1 MLRVLQTLT
10 SNEFVGKE
18 VRRRLK
24 KAAHVGRKV
33 TVVTVITIVIIV
45 ITIVI
50 IVITIM
56 AVAIVI
62 FVIVLKIVT
71 IFVINVVL
79 QILKNMKSMTT
90 SCGIKGQPLSPPL
103 HFHPH
108 CHHSWDQADML

>member
-10 SNEFVGKE
+10 SNQFVGKE

-45 ITIVI
+45 ITI
-50 IVITIM
+50 M

-62 FVIVLKIVT
+62 IVIVLKIVA
-71 IFVINVVL
+71 F
-79 QILKNMKSMTT
+79 
-90 SCGIKGQPLSPPL
+90 
-103 HFHPH
+103 
-108 CHHSWDQADML
+108 

>member
-50 IVITIM
+50 IVITIVIIGITIM

-62 FVIVLKIVT
+62 TVIVLKIVN
-71 IFVINVVL
+71 F
-79 QILKNMKSMTT
+79 LKK
-90 SCGIKGQPLSPPL
+90 
-103 HFHPH
+103 
-108 CHHSWDQADML
+108 AA

>member
-1 MLRVLQTLT
+1 MRSTYVSILLLSKLTVLRVLQTLT

-33 TVVTVITIVIIV
+33 TVATV

-62 FVIVLKIVT
+62 IVIVLKIVA
-71 IFVINVVL
+71 F
-79 QILKNMKSMTT
+79 
-90 SCGIKGQPLSPPL
+90 
-103 HFHPH
+103 
-108 CHHSWDQADML
+108 

>member
-1 MLRVLQTLT
+1 MTIFPICLNPPLLSKLTVLRVLQTLT

-62 FVIVLKIVT
+62 IVIVLKIVA
-71 IFVINVVL
+71 F
-79 QILKNMKSMTT
+79 
-90 SCGIKGQPLSPPL
+90 
-103 HFHPH
+103 
-108 CHHSWDQADML
+108 